1 MFTPSRDQA
10 RAFLTDTWRK
20 SQAGEPLSALE
31 RMVMGILVLHP
42 EYHPIIERPEAFAD
56 RDFRPASGVMNPFL
70 HLQLHLAVEEQ
81 LSIDQ
86 PFGIRQA
93 FESLRARLGDD
104 HAARHAVLECLGEV
118 LWQGQRTG
126 TGPDTELYLGLL
138 RDRLKQ

>member
-1 MFTPSRDQA
+1 MFRPSRDQA

-20 SQAGEPLSALE
+20 GQAGEPLSGLE
-31 RMVMGILVLHP
+31 RMAFGVLMLHP
-42 EYHPIIERPEAFAD
+42 EYRSIIEQPDGFID
-56 RDFRPASGVMNPFL
+56 RDFRPESGGMNPFL

-93 FESLRARLGDD
+93 FEAVRTRLGDD

-118 LWQGQRTG
+118 MWQSQRTG
-126 TGPDTELYLGLL
+126 TGPDAELYLRLL
-138 RDRLKQ
+138 GERLKT

>member
-1 MFTPSRDQA
+1 MFAPSRDQA

-20 SQAGEPLSALE
+20 SQAGESLSALE
-31 RMVMGILVLHP
+31 RMVMGVFALHP
-42 EYHPIIERPEAFAD
+42 EYHSILERPEAFAD
-56 RDFRPASGVMNPFL
+56 RDFRPESGEMNPFL

-86 PFGIRQA
+86 PLGIRQA
-93 FESLRARLGDD
+93 FESLRARLDDD